1 MTPSETP
8 EEHKSR
14 MAEMQEEMRRRTDAA
29 REKRGLLMVHTGNGK
44 GKSTAALGMLLRS
57 LSHGKRCGVM
67 QFIKSAPD
75 RAERLLRSPLLSW
88 QAVGDGF
95 TWNTQDRDADI
106 ARCRE
111 GWAVVLGWFKDPEV
125 KFILLDELN
134 VVLAYEYLPLQE
146 VLEAL
151 ASRSEGQHVVV
162 TGRDAPAAL
171 ITAADLVTEMT
182 EIKHPFK
189 TGVQAQAGIEF

>member
-1 MTPSETP
+1 MTPSDTSEQ
-8 EEHKSR
+8 HAQR
-14 MAEMQEEMRRRTDAA
+14 MAEMQEEMRRRTAAA

-75 RAERLLRSPLLSW
+75 RAERVLRSPLLDW

-95 TWNTQDRDADI
+95 TWNTQDREADI
-106 ARCRE
+106 ASCRR
-111 GWAVVLGWFKDPEV
+111 GWQVVQGWLADPEV

-134 VVLAYEYLPLQE
+134 VVLAYDYLPLQE
-146 VLEAL
+146 VLDAL
-151 ASRSEGQHVVV
+151 QSRVEGQHVVV
-162 TGRDAPAAL
+162 TGRGAPAAL
-171 ITAADLVTEMT
+171 IAAAELVTEMT

-189 TGVQAQAGIEF
+189 AGIQAQAGIEF